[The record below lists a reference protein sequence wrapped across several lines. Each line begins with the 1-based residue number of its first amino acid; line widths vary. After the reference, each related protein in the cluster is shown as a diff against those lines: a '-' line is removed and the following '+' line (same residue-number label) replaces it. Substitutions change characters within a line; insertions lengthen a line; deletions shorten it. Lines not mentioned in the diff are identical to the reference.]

1 MARQRDVEEQ
11 DAFGFMNMNNFGSL
25 AATIGGGFFAGV
37 VIGYALKKV
46 AKVVAVVVGLFFAGL
61 TYLQYQQIIDINW
74 NKLQQASQNT
84 VTTLANAT
92 TQIPGFSGSGHA
104 GALAITN
111 FGIPLTGSM
120 SMGIAIGFLKG

>member
-1 MARQRDVEEQ
+1 
-11 DAFGFMNMNNFGSL
+11 MNQMTSI
-25 AATIGGGFFAGV
+25 AATIGGGFFAGM

-46 AKVVAVVVGLFFAGL
+46 AKLVAVVVGLFFAGL

-92 TQIPGFSGSGHA
+92 RQIPGFSGGHA
-104 GALAITN
+104 STSTITN
-111 FGIPLTGSM
+111 FGIPLTSSM
-120 SMGIAIGFLKG
+120 SVGFAIGFLKR